1 MVLSLWIVE
10 EKSVIVGEYEMRE
23 LRKRYGRFGI
33 ILILSLLLLPVF
45 AFGELKIHI
54 IDVGQGDAILVQC
67 DGQNLLIDAGP
78 EEGGK
83 VVNDYL
89 TNKADITHLDYVIA
103 THEHDD
109 HLAGMPEALNGLTVQ
124 KIYTGT
130 GIPLSYWFKTVLPKV
145 QGNTFSVVRPT
156 QGEYIELGKAT
167 VTFFDQMINAENAN
181 DLCITIRIDYGQNS
195 ILLMADM
202 EGEGEHF
209 LLEQQA
215 ALSADILKV
224 GHHGGNTST
233 SEQFLKAVSPR
244 IAIISVGTGNKHGHP
259 HKEIINRLEKY
270 NVTMYRTDV
279 FGTIILTSDGAE
291 WTVEVSKVG

>member
-1 MVLSLWIVE
+1 MRVLFQ
-10 EKSVIVGEYEMRE
+10 KS
-23 LRKRYGRFGI
+23 KRYVT
-33 ILILSLLLLPVF
+33 LLALSLLFVPII

-78 EEGGK
+78 EEAGR
-83 VVNDYL
+83 VVNDYII
-89 TNKADITHLDYVIA
+89 NKANITQLDYVIA

-109 HLAGMPEALNGLTVQ
+109 HIAGMPDALNGLTVQ
-124 KIYTGT
+124 NIYSGT
-130 GIPLSYWFKTVLPKV
+130 GIPLSYWFNAILPKV
-145 QGNTFSVVRPT
+145 QGNSFSVVRPT
-156 QGEYIELGKAT
+156 QGERIELGEAT
-167 VTFFDQMINAENAN
+167 ITFFDQMTNAENTN
-181 DLCITIRIDYGQNS
+181 DRCITVRIDYGQNS

-209 LLEQQA
+209 LLEQQTQ
-215 ALSADILKV
+215 LKADILKI

-233 SEQFLKAVSPR
+233 SEQFLKAVNPK

-259 HKEIINRLEKY
+259 HKEIISRLEKY
-270 NVTMYRTDV
+270 NITIYRTDV
-279 FGTIILTSDGAE
+279 FGTIILTSNGKE